1 MIDRHLLVLQIM
13 IPLCGAPLVLLVR
26 HREAAYGVAL
36 TVAGVAWGLAARIV
50 YRVASEGTLS
60 YALGGWVPPWGIE
73 YRVDALGAVAVGL
86 AATVGLA
93 GLLFAPRSIARE
105 IPHERH
111 YLFYVLY
118 LLCLTGLLGISVTG
132 DLFNL
137 FVFLEIASLSGY
149 VLVGL
154 GPSRRALTAAFQYL
168 VLGTLGATFIVIGI
182 GLLYQATG
190 TLNMA
195 DMARLLPGVGRT
207 RTLVVALAF
216 FTAGL
221 SLKAAVFPLHLWLP
235 NAYTYAPSVVSAFLA
250 GTSTKV
256 ALYAMLRLFLS
267 VFGRTLELEWAPL
280 HAMLTVMASFAII
293 VASAV
298 AIFQSDVKRL
308 LAYSSVAQVG
318 YIVLGLTLMS
328 VNGLTASVIHLAN
341 HAFTKAGMFLAVGC
355 MVLRLGS
362 SDLATLKGVGRRM
375 PLTTAAWVIGGLG
388 LIGIPATA
396 GFVTKWYL
404 VSAALQANAWI
415 LVTLIIASSL
425 LAVVYVWRVVEVA
438 YFRAPDGEAGAV
450 EEAPAA
456 MLIAT
461 WILIGATLYLG
472 LFGSGPVGFAR
483 RAAEMLL
490 QGAP

>member
-1 MIDRHLLVLQIM
+1 MDHHLLVLQVV

-26 HREAAYGVAL
+26 HRVASYWAAL
-36 TVAGVAWGLAARIV
+36 TVAGVALGLAARIV
-50 YRVASEGTLS
+50 YRVATEGTLS

-73 YRVDALGAVAVGL
+73 YRVDLLGAVVVGL
-86 AATVGLA
+86 VASVGFA
-93 GLLFAPRSIARE
+93 GLLFAPRSIAHE
-105 IPHERH
+105 IAHERH
-111 YLFYVLY
+111 YLFYTLY

-137 FVFLEIASLSGY
+137 FVFLEIASLAGY

-154 GPSRRALTAAFQYL
+154 GPTKRALTAAFQYL
-168 VLGTLGATFIVIGI
+168 VLGTLGATFILIGI
-182 GLLYQATG
+182 GLLYQVTG

-221 SLKAAVFPLHLWLP
+221 ALKAAIFPLHLWLP
-235 NAYTYAPSVVSAFLA
+235 NAYTFAPSVVSAFLS

-256 ALYAMLRLFLS
+256 ALYVLLRLTFG
-267 VFGRTLELEWAPL
+267 VFGPALAFEWVPL
-280 HAMLTVMASFAII
+280 RATMTVMGSLAIV

-298 AIFQSDVKRL
+298 AIYQSDVKRM

-318 YIVLGLTLMS
+318 YVVLGWTLMS
-328 VNGLTASVIHLAN
+328 VNGLTAAIIHLVN
-341 HAFTKAGMFLAVGC
+341 HAFTKAGMFLALGC

-362 SDLATLKGVGRRM
+362 SDLAKLRGVGRRM
-375 PLTTAAWVIGGLG
+375 PVTTAAWVVGGLG
-388 LIGIPATA
+388 LIGVPATA

-404 VSAALQANAWI
+404 VSAALQGDAWV
-415 LVTLIIASSL
+415 LVVLIIASSL
-425 LAVVYVWRVVEVA
+425 LAVAYVWRVVEVA
-438 YFRAPDGEAGAV
+438 YSRAPDDAANGV
-450 EEAPAA
+450 EEAPLA
-456 MLIAT
+456 MLVAT
-461 WILIGATLYLG
+461 WLLIGATLYLG
-472 LFGSGPVGFAR
+472 VFGSAVVGVAR

-490 QGAP
+490 QAAP